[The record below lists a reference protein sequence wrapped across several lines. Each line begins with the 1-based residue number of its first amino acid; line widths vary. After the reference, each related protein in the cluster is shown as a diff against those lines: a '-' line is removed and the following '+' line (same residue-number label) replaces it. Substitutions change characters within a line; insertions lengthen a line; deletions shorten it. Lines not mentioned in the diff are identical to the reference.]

1 MTAWT
6 GAVVEAW
13 SVVGMAALGATAL
26 VLVLL
31 RHVRRRYVV
40 VVVDGESMAPAYA
53 PGDRVLVR
61 RESRAPARGDVVV
74 VRKPDVTYG
83 WPAAPD
89 GPGPGAPS
97 GRRWLLKRVAA
108 TGGDPWPDV
117 VGQAARGSG
126 GETVPSG
133 HVVLLSDNPRG
144 SDSRRWGPCPEH
156 QVLGRVARRMSYRWA
171 SRPAQSR

>member
-6 GAVVEAW
+6 GAVVAAGPA
-13 SVVGMAALGATAL
+13 VGTAALGMTVF
-26 VLVLL
+26 VLVVLVAALL
-31 RHVRRRYVV
+31 GHVRRRYVV

-89 GPGPGAPS
+89 GSDPGVPV

-108 TGGDPWPDV
+108 TGGDAWPTA
-117 VGQAARGSG
+117 VGRAARGG
-126 GETVPSG
+126 RETVPSG

-156 QVLGRVARRMSYRWA
+156 QVLDRVTRRVS
-171 SRPAQSR
+171 